1 MERHWWATQNNNLQP
16 IKHDV
21 PDRLMDHAE
30 ARKQSLEEWKLFQN
44 TVVDPV
50 MEGLGEELGLRVEEV
65 EAVIG
70 KLNIN
75 SASFKFRG
83 ERVEGRAL
91 YPTLSLV
98 SHSCVANSRYQGENQ
113 SGFDLEIDAKYNKP
127 ILFSESRFWLLCCS
141 PGQD

>member
-1 MERHWWATQNNNLQP
+1 
-16 IKHDV
+16 
-21 PDRLMDHAE
+21 MDHAQ

-75 SASFKFRG
+75 SASFRFRG

-113 SGFDLEIDAKYNKP
+113 SGFDLEIHAKYNKP
-127 ILFSESRFWLLCCS
+127 IHFSESRFWLLCCS